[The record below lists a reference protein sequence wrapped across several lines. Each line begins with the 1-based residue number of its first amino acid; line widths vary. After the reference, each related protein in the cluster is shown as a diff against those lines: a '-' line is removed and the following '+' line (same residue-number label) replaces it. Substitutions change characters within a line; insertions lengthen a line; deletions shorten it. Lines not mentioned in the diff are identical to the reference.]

1 MKRFHVHLAV
11 EDLAAS
17 VRFYTALF
25 GCGPGVLKADY
36 AKWMLEDP
44 RVNFA
49 ISARGRAVG
58 LDHLGFQV
66 GDAEALA
73 AAYAQLAQAGAPVI
87 EQAGTTC
94 CYAKSDK
101 QWVHDPQGI
110 AWETFLTLGEATHYG
125 ADLPATATAC
135 CAPPPAPAVAKPVA
149 IPVVAGAPEGGCCTP
164 KADSG
169 SASGCC

>member
-11 EDLAAS
+11 ADLDAS

-25 GCGPGVLKADY
+25 GCEPGVRKADY
-36 AKWMLEDP
+36 AKWMLDDP

-49 ISARGRAVG
+49 ISARGRALG

-66 GDAEALA
+66 EDADELA
-73 AAYAQLAQAGAPVI
+73 AAAAQLAQAGTPVI
-87 EQAGTTC
+87 EQTGTTC

-125 ADLPATATAC
+125 ADLPDTATVC
-135 CAPPPAPAVAKPVA
+135 CAPPAAPKPVA
-149 IPVVAGAPEGGCCTP
+149 IAVVAGAPEGGCCTP
-164 KADSG
+164 KAGSGSG